1 MHAISAVPDVCP
13 VRRRAAKA
21 TLKGVEMISSG
32 RTLTAAGAFGVERA
46 VAEFG
51 ALMARTGPTW

>member
-1 MHAISAVPDVCP
+1 
-13 VRRRAAKA
+13 
-21 TLKGVEMISSG
+21 MISSG